1 MCVSVRVYVCAYVCE
16 WVRVCVWTALAPGFC
31 QEGVSAE
38 CYLFFFPSAL
48 KKQQGIK
55 GSTKKC
61 FLRLN
66 DKKLTRCIK
75 MGLIGMA
82 GDAGYTESPC

>member
-1 MCVSVRVYVCAYVCE
+1 MPSVIY
-16 WVRVCVWTALAPGFC
+16 
-31 QEGVSAE
+31 
-38 CYLFFFPSAL
+38 FFFPSAL